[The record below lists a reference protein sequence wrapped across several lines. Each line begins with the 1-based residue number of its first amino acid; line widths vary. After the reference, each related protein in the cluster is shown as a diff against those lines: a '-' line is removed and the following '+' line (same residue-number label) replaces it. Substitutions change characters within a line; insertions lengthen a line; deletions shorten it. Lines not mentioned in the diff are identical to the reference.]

1 MPSSLPAATP
11 PSLRLS
17 DASTPGPA
25 ACATMVHMECVAPGS
40 CDGTGQGKITSR
52 GISHG
57 APGAANDH
65 TASAGAAIAPVSAS
79 PDPLP
84 IPRRA
89 EVVERGGEARTDSAR
104 RRLSSRR
111 DSRTCTH
118 THTRTHTITIE
129 RAILGSS
136 GLGSHPVPTV
146 DDFPRRHSEPMI
158 LQTLRS
164 ARALSWVL

>member
-40 CDGTGQGKITSR
+40 CGGTCQGKIMSRDGTGQGEITSR

-111 DSRTCTH
+111 DSRTCTRA
-118 THTRTHTITIE
+118 RTQSRSSEQSWARLAWGRTLSPPWMTSPD
-129 RAILGSS
+129 AILN
-136 GLGSHPVPTV
+136 
-146 DDFPRRHSEPMI
+146 
-158 LQTLRS
+158 Q
-164 ARALSWVL
+164 